1 MLDSTFFAPLMYDLI
16 SKAVCILPENVMDA
30 LESVY
35 QGETEPLAKI
45 QMETTVRHMKLSKEK
60 MIPLCGDTG
69 FPVFFV
75 RMGSK
80 IFIEGGIPALGKA
93 IEEAVRKATE
103 DAWIRP
109 TVINPFTRENPGT
122 NVGAYMPHIVYK
134 FDPAIDFMEL
144 TSTPKGGGTEVF
156 GPSFRVLLN
165 ADGIPGI
172 KKFVFDSLVIHG
184 NKTGGTCP
192 PNIVGVGIGGTSD
205 LAMKLAKEAAV
216 LRKIGDRHPEENLA
230 KLELEL
236 LEALNMTGVGPLGMG
251 GKAMALD
258 VHIEYAMSHL
268 AGFSAALSVQCP
280 AARVATIRVYPDGR
294 VEDRDWPEW
303 FKRDK
308 EAHHDPH

>member
-1 MLDSTFFAPLMYDLI
+1 
-16 SKAVCILPENVMDA
+16 
-30 LESVY
+30 
-35 QGETEPLAKI
+35 
-45 QMETTVRHMKLSKEK
+45 
-60 MIPLCGDTG
+60 
-69 FPVFFV
+69 
-75 RMGSK
+75 
-80 IFIEGGIPALGKA
+80 
-93 IEEAVRKATE
+93 
-103 DAWIRP
+103 
-109 TVINPFTRENPGT
+109 
-122 NVGAYMPHIVYK
+122 
-134 FDPAIDFMEL
+134 
-144 TSTPKGGGTEVF
+144 VF
-156 GPSFRVLLN
+156 GPAFRVLLN

-192 PNIVGVGIGGTSD
+192 PNILGVGIGGTSD

-308 EAHHDPH
+308 EAHHDSH

>member
-109 TVINPFTRENPGT
+109 TVINPFTRQNPGT

-144 TSTPKGGGTEVF
+144 TSTPNGGVR
-156 GPSFRVLLN
+156 PSV
-165 ADGIPGI
+165 
-172 KKFVFDSLVIHG
+172 
-184 NKTGGTCP
+184 
-192 PNIVGVGIGGTSD
+192 
-205 LAMKLAKEAAV
+205 
-216 LRKIGDRHPEENLA
+216 
-230 KLELEL
+230 
-236 LEALNMTGVGPLGMG
+236 
-251 GKAMALD
+251 
-258 VHIEYAMSHL
+258 
-268 AGFSAALSVQCP
+268 
-280 AARVATIRVYPDGR
+280 
-294 VEDRDWPEW
+294 
-303 FKRDK
+303 
-308 EAHHDPH
+308 

>member
-1 MLDSTFFAPLMYDLI
+1 MLDGEFFLPHIYGLI
-16 SKAVCILPENVMDA
+16 PKAVCMLPDNIMEA
-30 LESVY
+30 FEIAY
-35 QGETEPLAKI
+35 RQETESLAKV
-45 QMETTVRHMKLSKEK
+45 QMEMTVHHMKLSKEK

-80 IFIEGGIPALGKA
+80 IFIEGSVPTLAKA
-93 IEEAVRKATE
+93 IESAVRKATE

-109 TVINPFTRENPGT
+109 TMINPFTRENPGT

-134 FDPAIDFMEL
+134 FDPNIDFIEI
-144 TSTPKGGGTEVF
+144 TSAPKGGGTEVF
-156 GPSFRVLLN
+156 GPAFKVLLH

-184 NKTGGTCP
+184 NRTGGTCP

-216 LRKIGDRHPEENLA
+216 LRKIGDRHPEEGLA

-236 LEALNMTGVGPLGMG
+236 LEALNMTGIGPLGMG
-251 GKAMALD
+251 GKATALD
-258 VHIEYAMSHL
+258 VHIEYAMGHL
-268 AGFSAALSVQCP
+268 AGFSAAVSVQCP
-280 AARVATIRVYPDGR
+280 AARLATIRVYPDGK
-294 VEDRDWPEW
+294 VEEREWPEW
-303 FKRDK
+303 FKREK
-308 EAHHDPH
+308 ETRP

>member
-1 MLDSTFFAPLMYDLI
+1 MLDSKFFVPLMYDLI
-16 SKAVCILPENVMDA
+16 SKAVCILPENVMNA

-35 QGETEPLAKI
+35 QGETEPLAKV
-45 QMETTVRHMKLSKEK
+45 QMQTTLHHMKLSKEK

-75 RMGSK
+75 RMGPK
-80 IFIEGGIPALGKA
+80 LFIKDGIPTLARA

-109 TVINPFTRENPGT
+109 TMINPFTRENPGT

-134 FDPAIDFMEL
+134 FDPDIDFVEL
-144 TSTPKGGGTEVF
+144 TSIPKGGGTEVF
-156 GPSFRVLLN
+156 GPSFRVLLH

-172 KKFVFDSLVIHG
+172 KKFVFDSLIVHG

-216 LRKIGDRHPEENLA
+216 LRKIGDRHPEESLA

-236 LEALNMTGVGPLGMG
+236 FDALNMTGVGPLGMG

-258 VHIEYAMSHL
+258 VHIEYAMGHL
-268 AGFSAALSVQCP
+268 AGFSAAVSVQCP

-294 VEDRDWPEW
+294 AEEREWPEW

-308 EAHHDPH
+308 EASS

>member
-1 MLDSTFFAPLMYDLI
+1 M
-16 SKAVCILPENVMDA
+16 NA
-30 LESVY
+30 LELSY
-35 QGETEPLAKI
+35 SQEEEPLAKV
-45 QMETTVRHMKLSKEK
+45 QMETTVHHMKLSKEK

-93 IEEAVRKATE
+93 IESAVRGATE

-109 TVINPFTRENPGT
+109 TMINPFTRENPGT
-122 NVGAYMPHIVYK
+122 NVGAYMPHIIYK
-134 FDPAIDFMEL
+134 FETDIDFIEL
-144 TSTPKGGGTEVF
+144 VSAPKGGGTEVF
-156 GPSFRVLLN
+156 GPAFKVLLH

-184 NKTGGTCP
+184 NRTGGTCP

-216 LRKIGDRHPEENLA
+216 LRKVGDRHPEESLA

-236 LEALNMTGVGPLGMG
+236 LEALNMTGIGPLGMG
-251 GKAMALD
+251 GKTTALD
-258 VHIEYAMSHL
+258 VHIEYAMGHL
-268 AGFSAALSVQCP
+268 AGFSAAVSVQCP
-280 AARVATIRVYPDGR
+280 AARLATIRVYPDGQIEKR
-294 VEDRDWPEW
+294 EWPDW
-303 FKRDK
+303 FKREK
-308 EAHHDPH
+308 ESTT